1 MKKFLKVFSYCIG
14 FTALSLIMHVI
25 AMFIFTIAYYVLHMS
40 LHIFSGNTKGIMS
53 IDINMILQDVIM
65 PSYIFS
71 GVLTFLSAW
80 VIHAI
85 FKRKFFDRLSLNKT
99 SHFLIVISFI
109 MGAALQMPIS
119 FIMSLLENAGLAPD
133 MFEQYS
139 DSMNALM
146 NNQNI
151 VLLVIEIGI
160 IAPLIEE
167 IIFRGLIFNLLKK
180 NMPVWAALIIQA
192 FLFGLAH
199 LNFIQGSYA
208 FVLGIIMGL
217 ALMWSKS
224 IYPPIS
230 IHIGMN
236 LSGIIL
242 SEYSDVL
249 SDNISIFL
257 LIISFILVPV
267 CGIFIYRKT
276 KENNEIILSVEVDN
290 LKEATEI

>member
-1 MKKFLKVFSYCIG
+1 
-14 FTALSLIMHVI
+14 
-25 AMFIFTIAYYVLHMS
+25 
-40 LHIFSGNTKGIMS
+40 
-53 IDINMILQDVIM
+53 
-65 PSYIFS
+65 
-71 GVLTFLSAW
+71 
-80 VIHAI
+80 
-85 FKRKFFDRLSLNKT
+85 
-99 SHFLIVISFI
+99 
-109 MGAALQMPIS
+109 MGAASTDAIS

-151 VLLVIEIGI
+151 VLLVIAIGI

-224 IYPPIS
+224 IS
-230 IHIGMN
+230 THINSYWHELVGNN
-236 LSGIIL
+236 LVRI
-242 SEYSDVL
+242 
-249 SDNISIFL
+249 
-257 LIISFILVPV
+257 
-267 CGIFIYRKT
+267 
-276 KENNEIILSVEVDN
+276 
-290 LKEATEI
+290 